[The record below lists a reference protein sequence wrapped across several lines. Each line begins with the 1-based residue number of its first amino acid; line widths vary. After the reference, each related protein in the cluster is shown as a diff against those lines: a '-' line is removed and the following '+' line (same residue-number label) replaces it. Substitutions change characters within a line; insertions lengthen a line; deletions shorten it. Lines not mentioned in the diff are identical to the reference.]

1 MIKRINKPKVINVK
15 RSAPSKLPSRVC
27 RTGVS
32 VQRLCRGQLSVLIPL
47 QVNSIQPII
56 PRNKVS
62 PVQNERQAE
71 SKTAQSDSSKK
82 KNELNSN
89 SQQKIFEHKQVSA
102 KESLNYSKDTT
113 DLEGKKSSIQSNNRG
128 KQTLHSRP
136 EEVEK
141 SRDRKRQLLLRRALP
156 PPAQRLQQQV
166 QLVEQQVSDFHVYQ
180 TFTENNSPPILFD
193 IAQRFEKMIFRQ
205 PRDNLRKYNR
215 KSTHTID

>member
-1 MIKRINKPKVINVK
+1 MIKRINKPKVINAK

-71 SKTAQSDSSKK
+71 
-82 KNELNSN
+82 
-89 SQQKIFEHKQVSA
+89 
-102 KESLNYSKDTT
+102 
-113 DLEGKKSSIQSNNRG
+113 
-128 KQTLHSRP
+128 
-136 EEVEK
+136 
-141 SRDRKRQLLLRRALP
+141 LLLRRALP

>member
-32 VQRLCRGQLSVLIPL
+32 VQRLCRGQLS
-47 QVNSIQPII
+47 VNSIQPII

-166 QLVEQQVSDFHVYQ
+166 QLV
-180 TFTENNSPPILFD
+180 NILD
-193 IAQRFEKMIFRQ
+193 
-205 PRDNLRKYNR
+205 L
-215 KSTHTID
+215 S